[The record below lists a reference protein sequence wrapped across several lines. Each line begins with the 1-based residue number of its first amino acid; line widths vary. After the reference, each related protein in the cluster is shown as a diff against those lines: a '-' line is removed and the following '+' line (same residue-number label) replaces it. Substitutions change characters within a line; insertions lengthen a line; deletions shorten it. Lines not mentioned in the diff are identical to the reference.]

1 MPSLRSTEPAAV
13 PIPMLYMRR
22 PQSLA
27 IAAISNGAGPMLL
40 SPSASTTM
48 TAFSLLPGS
57 TGVWGCRK
65 ASLFCSDGA
74 VGVDADGAVVADGD
88 GGVACNGGVVCD
100 GGVAGDGVADGDVG
114 ADGEPGIDERLELP
128 PVRRSTSI
136 AASGST

>member
-74 VGVDADGAVVADGD
+74 VGVEADGAFVADGD
-88 GGVACNGGVVCD
+88 GGVACD

>member
-74 VGVDADGAVVADGD
+74 VGVDADGTVVADGD
-88 GGVACNGGVVCD
+88 GGVACN

>member
-65 ASLFCSDGA
+65 ASLFCSDGV
-74 VGVDADGAVVADGD
+74 VGVEADGAVVADGD
-88 GGVACNGGVVCD
+88 GGVVCD